1 MVEQHLV
8 EVSFYAREPISRGF
22 GRQMQH
28 GAGVYREEKW
38 MPLVGR
44 DASRR
49 RPARFR
55 AMRTRPLGRS
65 GLQVSEISLGSW
77 LTLGSRVDFKET
89 ARLVHRAF
97 DLGINLFDT
106 ADVYAKGE
114 AEKALGESLLEL
126 PRHQVVLASKAFF
139 PMSEHPNDR
148 GLSRKHI
155 VESVESS
162 LRRLRT
168 DYLDLHQ
175 CHRADPDVPMEETVR
190 VYEDLIRQGKV
201 LYWGV
206 SMWSASQ
213 IAEACGLADQHGGYR
228 PISNQPSYSILQRE
242 IEAGV
247 LSTSEREGLGQ
258 IVYSPLGQGVLTG
271 KYSGGKIPDQSR
283 ANDPER
289 NLWMS
294 RVLDAE
300 VLHRVDQLQPLAEG
314 QGITLAQLA
323 LAWCLRK
330 TSVSSVIIGA
340 TRIEQLE
347 ENAKS
352 IGIELSTETIGRIE
366 ELFPGPDDHE

>member
-1 MVEQHLV
+1 
-8 EVSFYAREPISRGF
+8 
-22 GRQMQH
+22 
-28 GAGVYREEKW
+28 
-38 MPLVGR
+38 
-44 DASRR
+44 
-49 RPARFR
+49 
-55 AMRTRPLGRS
+55 MRTRALGRS

-77 LTLGSRVDFKET
+77 LTLGSRVDFTET

-106 ADVYAKGE
+106 ADIYAKGE

-126 PRHQVVLASKAFF
+126 PRHQVVIASKSFF
-139 PMSEHPNDR
+139 AMSEHPNDR

-155 VESVESS
+155 VESVEGS

-168 DYLDLHQ
+168 EYLDLHQ

-190 VYEDLIRQGKV
+190 AYEDLIRQGKV

-206 SMWSASQ
+206 SMWNASQ
-213 IAEACGLADQHGGYR
+213 IAEVCGLADQHGGYR
-228 PISNQPSYSILQRE
+228 PISNQPSYSILRRE
-242 IEAGV
+242 IESGV

-258 IVYSPLGQGVLTG
+258 LVFSPLGQGALTG

-289 NLWMS
+289 NLWMADY
-294 RVLDAE
+294 LDAK
-300 VLHRVDQLQPLAEG
+300 VIDRVDQLRPIADGL
-314 QGITLAQLA
+314 GISLAQLA

-330 TSVSSVIIGA
+330 SNVSSAIIGA

-347 ENAKS
+347 ENIKS
-352 IGIELSTETIGRIE
+352 IGIELSTESIRQIDE
-366 ELFPGPDDHE
+366 VFPGPDDHE

>member
-1 MVEQHLV
+1 
-8 EVSFYAREPISRGF
+8 
-22 GRQMQH
+22 
-28 GAGVYREEKW
+28 
-38 MPLVGR
+38 
-44 DASRR
+44 
-49 RPARFR
+49 
-55 AMRTRPLGRS
+55 MRTRALGRS

-77 LTLGSRVDFKET
+77 LTLGSRVDFTET

-106 ADVYAKGE
+106 ADVYARGD
-114 AEKALGESLLEL
+114 AERALGESLLEL
-126 PRHQVVLASKAFF
+126 PRQQIVLASKSFF

-155 VESVESS
+155 VDSVEGS

-175 CHRADPDVPMEETVR
+175 CHRADADVPMEETVR
-190 VYEDLIRQGKV
+190 AYEDLIRQGKV

-206 SMWSASQ
+206 SMWSAPQ
-213 IAEACGLADQHGGYR
+213 IAQACGLADQYGGYR
-228 PISNQPSYSILQRE
+228 PISNQPSYSILRRE
-242 IEAGV
+242 IESGV
-247 LSTSEREGLGQ
+247 LPTSEREGLGQ
-258 IVYSPLGQGVLTG
+258 LVFSPLAQGALTG

-289 NLWMS
+289 NLWMARYLDS
-294 RVLDAE
+294 DVLD
-300 VLHRVDQLQPLAEG
+300 RVDQLRPIAEDL
-314 QGITLAQLA
+314 GITLAQLA

-330 TSVSSVIIGA
+330 SNVSSVIVGA

-352 IGIELSTETIGRIE
+352 TGIELSSESIAQIE
-366 ELFPGPDDHE
+366 KIFPGPSDHA